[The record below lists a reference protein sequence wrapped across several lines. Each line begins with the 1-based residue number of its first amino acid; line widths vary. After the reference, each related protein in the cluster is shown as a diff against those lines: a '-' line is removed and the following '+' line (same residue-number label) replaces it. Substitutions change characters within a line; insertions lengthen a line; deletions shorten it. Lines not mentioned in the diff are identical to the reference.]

1 MKKVLVRL
9 AVSDILNGDGLWN
22 MLIEVADDATESDI
36 HEEAYRQFRG
46 LCVDVDDYEEYE

>member
-46 LCVDVDDYEEYE
+46 LCVDVDGYEEYE

>member
-22 MLIEVADDATESDI
+22 MLIEVPDDATESDI
-36 HEEAYRQFRG
+36 HEEAYRHYGG

>member
-9 AVSDILNGDGLWN
+9 AV
-22 MLIEVADDATESDI
+22 SDI

-46 LCVDVDDYEEYE
+46 LCVDVDGYEEYE